1 MKLVAAVTCVLLVV
15 VPSGSTAQTVSFGIH
30 GVFATHTE
38 IAEDRESDGIGV
50 GGKIRLRL
58 GRFAIEVEG
67 FRVSVE
73 PDVAGASSFDIVQG
87 DVRASVLL
95 AHPISLEVSAGA
107 RGIDPEFAA
116 QQVGFVGIGLRAE
129 SPLTALAT
137 TWVRGAYL
145 VSTEFSGGGET
156 GAAFEFGFGTAV
168 GTPNKRFQ
176 VVAESK
182 FQRIDRTVGGIEV
195 PIQLTVVRFGV
206 EVGF

>member
-1 MKLVAAVTCVLLVV
+1 MKLIAAVAGILLVI
-15 VPSGSTAQTVSFGIH
+15 VPSGLTAQTVSFGIH
-30 GVFATHTE
+30 GVTATHTE
-38 IAEDRESDGIGV
+38 IAEDSEADGIGV
-50 GGKIRLRL
+50 GGKISLRI
-58 GRFAIEVEG
+58 GRFGIEAEG

-73 PDVAGASSFDIVQG
+73 RDVGGASSFDILQG
-87 DVRASVLL
+87 DVRARVLL
-95 AHPISLEVSAGA
+95 ARPISLEVSVGG
-107 RGIDPEFAA
+107 RSIDPEFAA

-129 SPLTALAT
+129 SRLTVLAT

-145 VSTEFSGGGET
+145 AKTEFSGGGEA

-168 GTPNKRFQ
+168 GTANKRFQ
-176 VVAESK
+176 LTAESK